1 MSINDFDEKN
11 ISTKD
16 ETVIGNPS
24 PSLDPNINLQPIAE
38 ILGANVTK
46 NSKEL
51 SAINEFVMR
60 ENPKAQMEDIAW
72 GVRELLLRLGT
83 PKFGE
88 SNLDRLYQYVF
99 LRGEKDNIDR
109 KLNILGGKNE

>member
-1 MSINDFDEKN
+1 MTSINDFDEKN
-11 ISTKD
+11 ISTH
-16 ETVIGNPS
+16 ETVIKTPES
-24 PSLDPNINLQPIAE
+24 SSDPNIFLQPIAE

-51 SAINEFVMR
+51 SAINDFVMK
-60 ENPKAQMEDIAW
+60 ENPKAQMADIAW
-72 GVRELLLRLGT
+72 GVKELLLRLGT

-99 LRGEKDNIDR
+99 LRSEKDNIDK